1 VAAQW
6 TQEGGKERT
15 FSAPRI
21 RDSIRPSHITPTPPF
36 VSRQVLAGESIVL
49 VSHVSAVH
57 EGFIHQSS
65 ASTPDGTGFQLQLS
79 TEKNKIGWKMAVQ
92 DSKIMK
98 KKTLLEVPPVTSIE
112 RTPL

>member
-1 VAAQW
+1 
-6 TQEGGKERT
+6 
-15 FSAPRI
+15 
-21 RDSIRPSHITPTPPF
+21 
-36 VSRQVLAGESIVL
+36 VLAGESIVL

-98 KKTLLEVPPVTSIE
+98 KKTLLEVRCSRMTCQVHLGSG
-112 RTPL
+112 LH

>member
-1 VAAQW
+1 M
-6 TQEGGKERT
+6 
-15 FSAPRI
+15 
-21 RDSIRPSHITPTPPF
+21 
-36 VSRQVLAGESIVL
+36 LAGESIVL

-79 TEKNKIGWKMAVQ
+79 TEKNKIGWKLAVQ

-98 KKTLLEVPPVTSIE
+98 KKTLLEVLPLTSISSGPPTVIPRDDVTE
-112 RTPL
+112 FWWLVLAVRQKVSALLPGRLG